1 MASPQ
6 DSCTVYEMG
15 FATLNLVNVPIGRMT
30 VKLYPKITPAMP
42 VHERV
47 HAFQVN
53 KATLKDLPTDLR
65 LVIDAFGAQLNASL
79 TVEGILSNWR
89 RYFNKLWMDFAHLVI
104 HSFHNAQGNH
114 IDDTTSAGDPQVVLP
129 VQDGNKAQ
137 CRKQDVRF
145 VRVQCTLDFGSLI
158 TAHPYP
164 ITPILWVS
172 YYIELPQGSRTMADG
187 RGTAYT
193 LVSFLGVDDLR
204 SLDPDDVKTNILT
217 PVLQNSPAL
226 LQASNF
232 NLQTANTNSQE
243 IAAEIDGKI
252 VKLA

>member
-1 MASPQ
+1 
-6 DSCTVYEMG
+6 
-15 FATLNLVNVPIGRMT
+15 
-30 VKLYPKITPAMP
+30 
-42 VHERV
+42 
-47 HAFQVN
+47 
-53 KATLKDLPTDLR
+53 
-65 LVIDAFGAQLNASL
+65 
-79 TVEGILSNWR
+79 
-89 RYFNKLWMDFAHLVI
+89 
-104 HSFHNAQGNH
+104 
-114 IDDTTSAGDPQVVLP
+114 
-129 VQDGNKAQ
+129 
-137 CRKQDVRF
+137 
-145 VRVQCTLDFGSLI
+145 
-158 TAHPYP
+158 
-164 ITPILWVS
+164 
-172 YYIELPQGSRTMADG
+172 MADG